1 MQQMV
6 APESDANSGSGP
18 QCHEEQGLAHDHT
31 DDSDAIGAKGHA
43 NANLPGPLF
52 DQVAEQPV
60 ETGEGDEQRE
70 AAKNAHDACS
80 QFLRTDGVF
89 HGFRHGG
96 EFADSEMGVDFSDLA
111 TQLGNHCA
119 GGNFNADGKFHIFAD
134 DRQVEWIIP
143 CYLAESEV
151 SICSRTC
158 ICTPSLVRVSCQRPL
173 NPGVM
178 TNGDG
183 EGPLLSS
190 GRRHSGK

>member
-1 MQQMV
+1 MLLKLWTSCSTGVCTRGALFCSESFHGVQAGSAARGDGGGGQPAEDEPKWRQSDSPGIRCGDTIEECMQQMV

-80 QFLRTDGVF
+80 QFLRTDGDF
-89 HGFRHGG
+89 HGFTYCG
-96 EFADSEMGVDFSDLA
+96 EFADRE
-111 TQLGNHCA
+111 
-119 GGNFNADGKFHIFAD
+119 
-134 DRQVEWIIP
+134 
-143 CYLAESEV
+143 
-151 SICSRTC
+151 
-158 ICTPSLVRVSCQRPL
+158 
-173 NPGVM
+173 
-178 TNGDG
+178 
-183 EGPLLSS
+183 
-190 GRRHSGK
+190 